1 MHTLKYPVYNGIL
14 AENPSFYQRN
24 PQWKIFNVA
33 VSNYSKMLRS
43 QNKCDQSNRIKKNK
57 AARNENYGLVS
68 WSCTNG
74 NSSFGTYLV
83 ARVW

>member
-33 VSNYSKMLRS
+33 ISNYSTMLRS
-43 QNKCDQSNRIKKNK
+43 QNKCLEIIVQNSRIKNKKMKNM
-57 AARNENYGLVS
+57 G
-68 WSCTNG
+68 
-74 NSSFGTYLV
+74 
-83 ARVW
+83 